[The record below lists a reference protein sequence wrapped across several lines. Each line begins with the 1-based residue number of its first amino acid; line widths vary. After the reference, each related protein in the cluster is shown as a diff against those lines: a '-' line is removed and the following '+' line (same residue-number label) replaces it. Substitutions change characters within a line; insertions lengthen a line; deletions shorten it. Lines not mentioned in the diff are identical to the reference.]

1 MKIGSKFKSNLLKHT
16 VNSIWYAGL
25 TVGIFL
31 LIAVVVFNFA
41 VVTKWNIKFPTITL
55 RMNEHAYKFN
65 NRYLEIRRL
74 DKITDLYIGKE
85 FFKETLKDF
94 SSPFERK
101 AKESLYNIDFTPIRA
116 LNWDTLFLKL
126 SPQSWLDFQFTEQ
139 SFTREKVNLLPG
151 LIYYETLIIPPF
163 WIGLSTYI
171 ILTIFFLLIILYN
184 TRKISLDA
192 LTNSVFTKEN
202 AIRIR
207 FIAIY
212 IILAE
217 FVRILIFYWI
227 NNSIAN
233 MHRFSYLKVDEL
245 IGFYGH
251 FDLTWTDI
259 NYWLIFV
266 GIILLLIS
274 AILQS
279 GSSIKEEN
287 DLTV

>member
-1 MKIGSKFKSNLLKHT
+1 MKFSSKFKNNLLKHT

-25 TVGIFL
+25 TMGIFL
-31 LIAVVVFNFA
+31 FIAVVVFNIA
-41 VVTKWNIKFPTITL
+41 VVTKWNIKFPTISI
-55 RMNEHAYKFN
+55 RMNEHSYKFN
-65 NRYLEIRRL
+65 SQYLELRRL

-85 FFKETLKDF
+85 FFKETMKDF
-94 SSPFERK
+94 SSPFVRK
-101 AKESLYNIDFTPIRA
+101 AKESLYNIDFTPLRA
-116 LNWDTLFLKL
+116 LNWDTLFLKFP
-126 SPQSWLDFQFTEQ
+126 PQSWLDFQFTEQ
-139 SFTREKVNLLPG
+139 SFTREKINLLPG
-151 LIYYETLIIPPF
+151 LIYYETIIIPPF
-163 WIGLSTYI
+163 WIGLSTHI
-171 ILTIFFLLIILYN
+171 ILTIFFSLIILYN
-184 TRKISLDA
+184 TRKIFLDA

-202 AIRIR
+202 TIRIR

-212 IILAE
+212 IILSE
-217 FVRILIFYWI
+217 LVRILIFYWI

-233 MHRFSYLKVDEL
+233 LHHFSYLKVDEI

-274 AILQS
+274 AILQL

>member
-1 MKIGSKFKSNLLKHT
+1 M
-16 VNSIWYAGL
+16 
-25 TVGIFL
+25 
-31 LIAVVVFNFA
+31 
-41 VVTKWNIKFPTITL
+41 
-55 RMNEHAYKFN
+55 
-65 NRYLEIRRL
+65 
-74 DKITDLYIGKE
+74 
-85 FFKETLKDF
+85 
-94 SSPFERK
+94 
-101 AKESLYNIDFTPIRA
+101 
-116 LNWDTLFLKL
+116 
-126 SPQSWLDFQFTEQ
+126 
-139 SFTREKVNLLPG
+139 LPG
-151 LIYYETLIIPPF
+151 LIYYETVIIPPF
-163 WIGLSTYI
+163 WIGLSAYI
-171 ILTIFFLLIILYN
+171 LMTIFFLLIILYN

-233 MHRFSYLKVDEL
+233 LHHFSYLKVDEI

-259 NYWLIFV
+259 NCWLIFV